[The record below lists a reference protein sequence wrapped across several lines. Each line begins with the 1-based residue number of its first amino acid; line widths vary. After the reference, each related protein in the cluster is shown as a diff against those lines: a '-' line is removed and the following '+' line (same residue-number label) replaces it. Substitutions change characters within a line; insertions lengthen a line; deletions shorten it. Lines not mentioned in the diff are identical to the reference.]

1 VLRDKLPLNRSPGS
15 GPPSL
20 RADGKVDDPRWHVP
34 GACDCLIHM
43 RTYYSRFLD
52 HFIHPSILTRDVA
65 QIDRARLAAALCLA
79 LIILACGYAPVFWL
93 MGSPAGAASLAVG
106 ICLASGA
113 LAVLRWVG
121 WQDLGGNLLVAAFFG
136 TVTLLGCRLGGQGAH
151 AFAWYVAVPVAA
163 LSTVG
168 RRSGFAWL
176 AVIVVSLASFYGL
189 HRLGCA
195 FPNDL
200 TPSNYELLG
209 ALSWM
214 GLTMLVLVIDLLY
227 HTAKDDMLAERARM
241 EDALR
246 LSEERRALAMSVTN
260 DGMFDWYV
268 GDENVYFDARYYQMA
283 GYRPGEFPGTFENW
297 AKRVHPDDFP
307 SVERRLQGFVAEE
320 EREYDA
326 EFRLRCKDGT
336 WMWIRGR
343 ARIVERDENRKPKRI
358 IGTHTDITDRKRA
371 DSERERS
378 QQTLEKILESIPVGV
393 AIIGKDKIIRQVNS
407 TAVTMTGHDS
417 PDQLVG
423 RLCHETLCP
432 AQEGQC
438 PILDCGRAIDNAER
452 LLITRGNKK
461 IPVLKTVVP
470 VLLDGEEML
479 LETFMDITEQK
490 RAEEELKSYSA
501 ALEAANKDLE
511 LFSRAAEASSQ
522 AKSEFLA
529 NMSHEIRTPM
539 TAILGFSE
547 ILMESVTDSQQLDA
561 IRTVRLN
568 GEHLLQVINDV
579 LDLSKI
585 EAGKLEVECTTCS
598 PCQVLADVVAMM
610 EPRARAKEISL
621 EVEYADL
628 MPKTIRSDPTRL
640 RQILIN
646 LTGNAV
652 KFTKTGEVRLVS
664 RLLGAESS
672 SPKLQIN
679 VIDTGI
685 GMTEEQV
692 ARLFVPFQQA
702 DTSTTR
708 KYGGTGLGLVISRRL
723 TQKLGG
729 DIVVESKPG
738 NGTKFTVTIDT
749 GALDDVD
756 FIDNPTGVKKPLES
770 NAYPVARNSQLDCR
784 VLLAEDGPDNQ
795 RLVTF
800 LLEKAGAEV
809 VQAEN
814 GLVAHDLALDA
825 QDTRSPFDVILMDMQ
840 MPVMDGYEATRQL
853 RNDGYAGP
861 IVALTAHAM
870 STDQEKC
877 LAAGCDAYMTKP
889 IHREKLISLLSD
901 LTSHQAPCVASDDVA
916 GEPSE
921 RR

>member
-1 VLRDKLPLNRSPGS
+1 MLRDKQPFNRSRDS
-15 GPPSL
+15 GHPCFH
-20 RADGKVDDPRWHVP
+20 ADGKVDDPRWHVP
-34 GACDCLIHM
+34 GACDCLIH
-43 RTYYSRFLD
+43 TVAHYSRILD
-52 HFIHPSILTRDVA
+52 RFIHPSTLTRDVA

-79 LIILACGYAPVFWL
+79 LIVLAFGYAPVFWL
-93 MGSPAGAASLAVG
+93 LGSPAGAASLVVG
-106 ICLASGA
+106 ICMASGA

-136 TVTLLGCRLGGQGAH
+136 TLTLLGCRLGGQGAH

-176 AVIVVSLASFYGL
+176 AVIVVSLALFYGL
-189 HRLGCA
+189 HRLGHS

-209 ALSWM
+209 TLSWI
-214 GLTMLVLVIDLLY
+214 GLTMLVFVIDLLY
-227 HTAKDDMLAERARM
+227 HTAKDHMLAERTQM
-241 EDALR
+241 EHALR

-268 GDENVYFDARYYQMA
+268 GDENVYFDAQYYQMA
-283 GYRPGEFPGTFENW
+283 GYRPGEYPGTFENW
-297 AKRVHPDDFP
+297 AKRVHPDDFA
-307 SVERRLQGFVAEE
+307 STERRLQKYVAEE
-320 EREYDA
+320 EREYDV
-326 EFRLRCKDGT
+326 EFRFRRKDGT

-343 ARIVERDENRKPKRI
+343 ARIVERGESGKPKRV
-358 IGTHTDITDRKRA
+358 IGTHTDITERKHA
-371 DSERERS
+371 E
-378 QQTLEKILESIPVGV
+378 
-393 AIIGKDKIIRQVNS
+393 
-407 TAVTMTGHDS
+407 
-417 PDQLVG
+417 
-423 RLCHETLCP
+423 
-432 AQEGQC
+432 QE
-438 PILDCGRAIDNAER
+438 LTN
-452 LLITRGNKK
+452 
-461 IPVLKTVVP
+461 
-470 VLLDGEEML
+470 
-479 LETFMDITEQK
+479 
-490 RAEEELKSYSA
+490 YSA

-511 LFSRAAEASSQ
+511 LFSKAAEASSQ

-568 GEHLLQVINDV
+568 GEHLLQVINDI

-598 PCQVLADVVAMM
+598 PREVLADVVAMM
-610 EPRARAKEISL
+610 EPRARAKELRL
-621 EVEYADL
+621 EVEYAGL
-628 MPKTIRSDPTRL
+628 MPQTIQSDSTRL

-652 KFTKTGEVRLVS
+652 KFTKTGKVRLVS

-672 SPKLQIN
+672 NPKLQID

-692 ARLFVPFQQA
+692 TRLFVPFQQA

-723 TQKLGG
+723 AQKLGG
-729 DIVVESKPG
+729 NIVVKSRPG
-738 NGTKFTVTIDT
+738 DGSCFTLTVPT
-749 GALDDVD
+749 GALDEVE
-756 FIDNPTGVKKPLES
+756 FIDYPTDLKTPLKS
-770 NAYPVARNSQLDCR
+770 KAHPVARNTTLDCR

-795 RLVTF
+795 RLITL
-800 LLEKAGAEV
+800 LLEKAGVQV
-809 VQAEN
+809 VKAEN
-814 GLVAHDLALDA
+814 GLVAHDLALEA
-825 QDTRSPFDVILMDMQ
+825 QDTHSPFDVILMDMQ
-840 MPVMDGYEATRQL
+840 MPVMDGYHATRKL
-853 RNDGYAGP
+853 REAGYTWP
-861 IVALTAHAM
+861 IIALTAHAM

-877 LAAGCDAYMTKP
+877 LAAGCDGYMTKP
-889 IHREKLISLLSD
+889 IDRAKLISLVSD
-901 LTSHQAPCVASDDVA
+901 FAPRRKQDKACNALADK
-916 GEPSE
+916 PSGNE
-921 RR
+921 